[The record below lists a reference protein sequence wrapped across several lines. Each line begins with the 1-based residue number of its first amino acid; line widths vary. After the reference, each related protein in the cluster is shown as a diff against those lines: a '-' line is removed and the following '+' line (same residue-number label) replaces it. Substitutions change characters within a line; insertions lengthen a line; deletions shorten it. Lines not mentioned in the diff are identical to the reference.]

1 MAKNLNIVI
10 AGLGTVGSST
20 IKLIEKNT
28 KIFSYKLGLK
38 INIVGIFA
46 KNKFKKRNFEK
57 KKYKWFDDPKKIL
70 RKNLIYG
77 N

>member
-57 KKYKWFDDPKKIL
+57 K
-70 RKNLIYG
+70 NTNG
-77 N
+77 SMTQ

>member
-1 MAKNLNIVI
+1 MVQNLNIVI

-28 KIFSYKLGLK
+28 KFFSYKLGLK

-46 KNKFKKRNFEK
+46 KNKFKKRNFK
-57 KKYKWFDDPKKIL
+57 KKNTNGSI
-70 RKNLIYG
+70 IQ
-77 N
+77 

>member
-1 MAKNLNIVI
+1 MAQNLNIVI

-38 INIVGIFA
+38 INKVVIFA
-46 KNKFKKRNFEK
+46 KNKFKKINF
-57 KKYKWFDDPKKIL
+57 
-70 RKNLIYG
+70 
-77 N
+77 